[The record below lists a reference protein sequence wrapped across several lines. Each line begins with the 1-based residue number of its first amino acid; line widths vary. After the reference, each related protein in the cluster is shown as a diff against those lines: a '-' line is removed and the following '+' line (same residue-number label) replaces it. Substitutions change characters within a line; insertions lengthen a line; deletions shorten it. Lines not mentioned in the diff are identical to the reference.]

1 MFLCTF
7 QLVIFPSS
15 YRKMFMTP
23 HPDTSMSVTSLWRRV
38 YKRVDPLQVGDLPN
52 FIRIWD
58 KNLIGSE
65 TWCNHLGGI
74 WWWSFSWT
82 HIWRHVCYWQAALR
96 WLLCEGM
103 TYQLIAQVPVLS
115 STSKGELSK
124 SILCGISL
132 MVTLTYWF
140 IFPELVCLVTLKSCR
155 LQLTKRVAVIF

>member
-1 MFLCTF
+1 M
-7 QLVIFPSS
+7 
-15 YRKMFMTP
+15 K
-23 HPDTSMSVTSLWRRV
+23 PDVTTWVV
-38 YKRVDPLQVGDLPN
+38 YD
-52 FIRIWD
+52 
-58 KNLIGSE
+58 
-65 TWCNHLGGI
+65 GGV
-74 WWWSFSWT
+74 FSWT

-103 TYQLIAQVPVLS
+103 IYQLIAQVPVLS